1 MSNRAMQAM
10 MRDPRK
16 LMRFQ
21 QTGQLPR
28 EKATPST
35 PLRELI
41 EQIPPRL
48 RLRFRG
54 VKLHP
59 ELGFNSSAQFQTL
72 EQLYTWLGGRQTQ
85 FGSQTMPYMSWQ
97 NRGFHKKL
105 KVSDLL
111 KHCASTP
118 SDAELQCLPKHV
130 Q

>member
-1 MSNRAMQAM
+1 MSNRAIQAM

-21 QTGQLPR
+21 LTGQLPR
-28 EKATPST
+28 EVLAPPT

-59 ELGFNSSAQFQTL
+59 ELGFNSSAQFHNL
-72 EQLYTWLGGRQTQ
+72 EQLHTWLGGNQTLI
-85 FGSQTMPYMSWQ
+85 GSQTTPYMSWQ
-97 NRGFHKKL
+97 NRGFQKKL

-111 KHCASTP
+111 KHCSLTP
-118 SDAELQCLPKHV
+118 SDAELKSLPMNI